1 MESNQNQ
8 EPGTETSQIVHW
20 AVLRCQS
27 ASTFQLEAALLDFG
41 LAAWT
46 PKFTVLARLPH
57 KRRPRPID
65 RLALPSFVF
74 LQDNQCNDA
83 HLMMGR
89 RDSPRFKPFFSQ
101 GLLVRIADPLLE
113 GLRAIE
119 AMPLAPEGPALWP
132 GCHVMIKEGPLQG
145 MVAEVEEVRGRS
157 YAIIRLITGLRVK
170 IATFL
175 LDIYQARGP
184 DMRV

>member
-1 MESNQNQ
+1 MSQKSEL
-8 EPGTETSQIVHW
+8 GTLAPPIVQW

-27 ASTFQLEAALLDFG
+27 ALTIKLEEDLVEFG
-41 LAAWT
+41 LLAWT

-57 KRRPRPID
+57 KRRPRPVD

-74 LQDNQCNDA
+74 LHDHQCHDA
-83 HLMMGR
+83 HLMMSR
-89 RDSPRFKPFFSQ
+89 RDTPKFKPFYSQ
-101 GLLVRIADPLLE
+101 GVLVRIADPLLE
-113 GLRAIE
+113 GLRAVE

-132 GCHVMIKEGPLQG
+132 GCHVMINDGPLAG
-145 MVAEVEEVRGRS
+145 MVAEVEAVRGRS

-175 LDIYQARGP
+175 LDVFQARGP
-184 DMRV
+184 DIRVI